1 MATRVSVQN
10 RVRASAHEGFL
21 TLGRSRWAKIA
32 GTGSLIVLLVYVF
45 HDPQPRPNGGTWYG
59 YTLGTIGAL
68 LILWLTALGIRKRA
82 MTRGRWSLK
91 SWTSAHVW
99 LGLSLIVIGTLHTG
113 FQFGWNVHT
122 LAYALMMLVIV
133 SGLFGVFA
141 YAILPRVL
149 SDNRNETT
157 EPQMLEQLRSVDRQL
172 HEAAQPLA
180 QHHDNARLADAARRH
195 HGAVLV
201 EQRDLTELAELQ
213 DVVFENLILLPP
225 VEAGVLEVGGE
236 CLQQLGVGDD
246 VAADLFGGADGDIL
260 VAVDDRLAGA
270 ALQGEDRHEAVG
282 EQRYDSGDA
291 EEQRETR
298 GDVPDPH
305 VSSGSPAGVRPTAV
319 STDEACP

>member
-32 GTGSLIVLLVYVF
+32 GTGSLIVLLVYIL

-180 QHHDNARLADAARRH
+180 QHHADLVRQSLEQDPFGGGLWARLSGNYPRCATRVAQAAIRSETVYKPRVGDSPLEKIDALLERK
-195 HGAVLV
+195 GAVLARV
-201 EQRDLTELAELQ
+201 RRHLRIKALLEIWLYIHVPVTFA
-213 DVVFENLILLPP
+213 LI
-225 VEAGVLEVGGE
+225 
-236 CLQQLGVGDD
+236 
-246 VAADLFGGADGDIL
+246 
-260 VAVDDRLAGA
+260 A
-270 ALQGEDRHEAVG
+270 ALSAHIFSVFF
-282 EQRYDSGDA
+282 YW
-291 EEQRETR
+291 
-298 GDVPDPH
+298 
-305 VSSGSPAGVRPTAV
+305 
-319 STDEACP
+319 

>member
-32 GTGSLIVLLVYVF
+32 GTVSLIVLLVYVL
-45 HDPQPRPNGGTWYG
+45 HDPHPRANGGTWYG

-68 LILWLTALGIRKRA
+68 LIVWLTALGIRKRA
-82 MTRGRWSLK
+82 TTRGRWSLK

-99 LGLSLIVIGTLHTG
+99 LGLALVFIGTLHTG

-122 LAYALMMLVIV
+122 LAYALMMLVIA

-141 YAILPRVL
+141 YATLPRVL

-180 QHHDNARLADAARRH
+180 QHHADLVRQSLEQDPFGGGLWARLSGRYPRCATRVAKAAIRTETVYKPRVGDNPLEKIDALLERKEAVLARVRRH
-195 HGAVLV
+195 LRIKALLEIWLYIHVPVTFA
-201 EQRDLTELAELQ
+201 
-213 DVVFENLILLPP
+213 LI
-225 VEAGVLEVGGE
+225 
-236 CLQQLGVGDD
+236 
-246 VAADLFGGADGDIL
+246 
-260 VAVDDRLAGA
+260 A
-270 ALQGEDRHEAVG
+270 ALSAHIISVFF
-282 EQRYDSGDA
+282 YW
-291 EEQRETR
+291 
-298 GDVPDPH
+298 
-305 VSSGSPAGVRPTAV
+305 
-319 STDEACP
+319 

>member
-32 GTGSLIVLLVYVF
+32 GTGSLIVLLVYVL

-180 QHHDNARLADAARRH
+180 QHHADLVRQSLEQDPFGGGLWARLSGNYPRCATRVAQAAIRSETVYKPRVGDSPLEKIDALLERK
-195 HGAVLV
+195 GAVLARV
-201 EQRDLTELAELQ
+201 RRHLRIKALLEIWLYIHVPVTFA
-213 DVVFENLILLPP
+213 LI
-225 VEAGVLEVGGE
+225 
-236 CLQQLGVGDD
+236 
-246 VAADLFGGADGDIL
+246 
-260 VAVDDRLAGA
+260 A
-270 ALQGEDRHEAVG
+270 ALSAHIFSVFF
-282 EQRYDSGDA
+282 YW
-291 EEQRETR
+291 
-298 GDVPDPH
+298 
-305 VSSGSPAGVRPTAV
+305 
-319 STDEACP
+319 